1 MTLNISVESFVNFFF
16 IAVGIGICGL
26 CFLQI
31 SSSVHLRKEVRRYFQ
46 GFFLLIILYIS
57 FHLVRELMN
66 GASGGAVRTALQVVT
81 FIEVLS
87 AGFMAFMI
95 SMLVL
100 AASKAE
106 KSGEKRIKII
116 LVILICAHVAFL
128 VTGQFTGMIYYFDE
142 SNVYHRGPGYL
153 LSNLSPLV
161 MLVVDGYLLC
171 RYRKN
176 ITKRVWIAFWV
187 YLVSPIVAM
196 IIQSFTYG
204 IQFIIL
210 ATVGAA
216 VYMFSVII
224 REQNDEYAHQQE
236 VATRL
241 GTELSMATDI
251 QASQLPRLFPAF
263 PNRQE
268 FDVFA
273 SMTPAKE
280 VGGDFYDFFLADDKH
295 LGLVMADVSGK
306 GVPAA
311 LFMMVSRV
319 LIKSHLQNGES
330 PGEALANVNEQLCES
345 NEAQLFV
352 TVWLA
357 VLDIATGKGIAANA
371 GHEHPALRRAGGRY
385 ELVTYR
391 HSPAVAALEGVR
403 FKEHEFQLNPGDCLF
418 VYTDGVAEATN
429 AENELFGSERML
441 EALNRNPEAMPEEVL
456 SNVMDGINSF
466 VAGAEQF
473 DDITMLCFKYNG

>member
-1 MTLNISVESFVNFFF
+1 MTMNISIENFINFFF
-16 IAVGIGICGL
+16 IAVGMGICGL

-31 SSSVHLRKEVRRYFQ
+31 SASVNLRREIRQYFQ
-46 GFFLLIILYIS
+46 IFFLLIILYIS
-57 FHLVRELMN
+57 AHLARQLMD
-66 GASGGAVRTALQVVT
+66 GVSGDAVRMALQVVT
-81 FIEVLS
+81 FIEVLV
-87 AGFMAFMI
+87 AGYMAFMI
-95 SMLVL
+95 SMLILVASKTEASEKKLKTVL
-100 AASKAE
+100 AA
-106 KSGEKRIKII
+106 
-116 LVILICAHVAFL
+116 LLCVHVAVLIIGLFSGL
-128 VTGQFTGMIYYFDE
+128 VYYFDAG
-142 SNVYHRGPGYL
+142 NVYHRGRGYL
-153 LSNLSPLV
+153 LSNLCPLI

-176 ITKRVWIAFWV
+176 IPDRVRKAFWV
-187 YLVSPIVAM
+187 YLAAPIIAM

-204 IQFIIL
+204 IQFIIF

-224 REQNDEYAHQQE
+224 QEQNDEYAHQQE

-263 PNRQE
+263 PNRPE

-280 VGGDFYDFFLADDKH
+280 VGGDFYDFFLTDDRH
-295 LGLVMADVSGK
+295 IGLVMADVSGK

-330 PGEALANVNEQLCES
+330 PGEALSNVNEQLRES

-357 VLDIATGKGIAANA
+357 VLDITTGKGIAANA
-371 GHEHPALRRAGGRY
+371 GHEHPVLRRAGGRY

-391 HSPAVAALEGVR
+391 HSPAVATMEGIR
-403 FKEHEFQLNPGDCLF
+403 FREHDFEMNPGDSLF

-429 AENELFGSERML
+429 AENELFGTERLL
-441 EALNRNPEAMPEEVL
+441 EALNRNPEALPEEVL
-456 SNVMDGINSF
+456 SNVMDGINGF

-473 DDITMLCFKYNG
+473 DDITMLCFKFNGK

>member
-1 MTLNISVESFVNFFF
+1 MTLNILITELINFFF

-31 SSSVHLRKEVRRYFQ
+31 SSSVHLRKEVRQYFQ
-46 GFFLLIILYIS
+46 IFFLVIMLYIS
-57 FHLVRELMN
+57 FHLARQLMDGVTGN
-66 GASGGAVRTALQVVT
+66 AVHMALETVT
-81 FIEVLS
+81 FLEMLS

-95 SMLVL
+95 SMLIL

-106 KSGEKRIKII
+106 DVGKRIVIVLWVLLCVHMVI
-116 LVILICAHVAFL
+116 LVINLFS
-128 VTGQFTGMIYYFDE
+128 GSIYYFDG
-142 SNVYHRGPGYL
+142 SNTYNRGTVYL
-153 LSNLSPLV
+153 LSNLSPLI
-161 MLVVDGYLLC
+161 MLIINGYLLF

-176 ITKRVWIAFWV
+176 IKERIRVAFWI
-187 YLVSPIVAM
+187 YLIAPIIAI
-196 IIQSFTYG
+196 IIQGFTYG

-216 VYMFSVII
+216 VYMFAVII

-236 VATRL
+236 TATRL
-241 GTELSMATDI
+241 GTELNMATDI

-263 PNRQE
+263 PNRPE

-280 VGGDFYDFFLADDKH
+280 VGGDFYDFFLTDSNH
-295 LGLVMADVSGK
+295 IGLVMADVSGK

-330 PGEALANVNEQLCES
+330 PGEALANVNEQLCEG

-357 VLDIATGKGIAANA
+357 VLDIRTGKGTAANA
-371 GHEHPALRRAGGRY
+371 GHEHPALRRAGGEY
-385 ELVTYR
+385 ELITYR
-391 HSPAVAALEGVR
+391 HSPAVATMEGIQFR
-403 FKEHEFQLNPGDCLF
+403 EHDFQLDPGDSLF
-418 VYTDGVAEATN
+418 VYTDGVVEATN
-429 AENELFGSERML
+429 AEKELFGSERLL
-441 EALNRNPEAMPEEVL
+441 EALNRNPDALPEETL

-473 DDITMLCFKYNG
+473 DDITMLGFKFNG

>member
-1 MTLNISVESFVNFFF
+1 MTLNISIENFVNFFF

-31 SSSVHLRKEVRRYFQ
+31 SSSVHLRKEIRRYFQ
-46 GFFLLIILYIS
+46 GFFLLITLYIS
-57 FHLVRELMN
+57 FHLARELMD
-66 GASGGAVRTALQVVT
+66 GASGGAVRMALQVVT

-95 SMLVL
+95 SMLIL
-100 AASKAE
+100 ASSNAE
-106 KSGEKRIKII
+106 KSEKRIKVILVVLLCAHVVI
-116 LVILICAHVAFL
+116 LVIGLFFGL
-128 VTGQFTGMIYYFDE
+128 VYYFDE

-153 LSNLSPLV
+153 LSNLCPLV

-176 ITKRVWIAFWV
+176 ITKRVRIAFWV

-263 PNRQE
+263 PNRPE

-280 VGGDFYDFFLADDKH
+280 VGGDFYDFFLADERH
-295 LGLVMADVSGK
+295 IGLVMADVSGK

-357 VLDIATGKGIAANA
+357 VLDITTGKGTAANA

-391 HSPAVAALEGVR
+391 HSPAVATMEGIR
-403 FKEHEFQLNPGDCLF
+403 FREHDFEMNPGDSLF

-429 AENELFGSERML
+429 AENELFGTERLL
-441 EALNRNPEAMPEEVL
+441 EALNRNPEALPEEVL
-456 SNVMDGINSF
+456 SNVMDGINGF

-473 DDITMLCFKYNG
+473 DDITMLCFKFNGK